1 MISTPSALKLCGF
14 LYIFILI
21 TNAASVG
28 LGNRTGETNSA
39 AMLATISEN
48 PGRYRMG
55 VIVAIASHLGIVAIT
70 GTLFMAFSPFNRQL
84 ALIGSVSRLGEALA
98 MIYGEVTVFRLLDLA
113 REYALADSNKE
124 SLRLL
129 GDQILRTKNTGVDL
143 GLLLLSIGAI
153 AYCVSFVQSGAVPSR
168 IAWLGLAAGMI
179 SAIGILIKFASGF
192 SALAVIGMVLMMV
205 FEVIFGGWLLFF
217 SHAYVRRELVP

>member
-1 MISTPSALKLCGF
+1 MIGRPLTLKLCGF

-28 LGNRTGETNSA
+28 LGNRTGETDSI
-39 AMLATISEN
+39 AMLPTISEN

-70 GTLFMAFSPFNRQL
+70 WTLFMAFSPFNRQL

-98 MIYGEVTVFRLLDLA
+98 MIYGEVTVLRLIDLA
-113 REYALADSNKE
+113 KEYALADSNKE

-168 IAWLGLAAGMI
+168 IAWLGLAAGII

-205 FEVIFGGWLLFF
+205 FEVTFGGWLLFF
-217 SHAYVRRELVP
+217 SHAYVRRELV

>member
-1 MISTPSALKLCGF
+1 MISTPLALKLCGF

-28 LGNRTGETNSA
+28 LGDRTGETDSA
-39 AMLATISEN
+39 AMLAAISEN

-70 GTLFMAFSPFNRQL
+70 GTLFLAFSQFNRQL
-84 ALIGSVSRLGEALA
+84 ALIGSVSRLGEAVA
-98 MIYGEVTVFRLLDLA
+98 MIYGEVTVLRLIDLA
-113 REYALADSNKE
+113 REYASADSNKE

-129 GDQILRTKNTGVDL
+129 GDQILRTKNIGVDL

-153 AYCVSFVQSGAVPSR
+153 AYCISFVQSGAVPSM
-168 IAWLGLAAGMI
+168 IANLGLAAGII
-179 SAIGILIKFASGF
+179 SAIGILMKFASGF
-192 SALAVIGMVLMMV
+192 SAIAVIGMVLMMV
-205 FEVIFGGWLLFF
+205 FEVTFGGWLLFF
-217 SHAYVRRELVP
+217 SHAYVRREWV

>member
-1 MISTPSALKLCGF
+1 MVSAPLALKLCGF

-28 LGNRTGETNSA
+28 LGNRTGETDSA
-39 AMLATISEN
+39 AMLATLSEN

-55 VIVAIASHLGIVAIT
+55 VIVAIASHLGIVAIA
-70 GTLFMAFSPFNRQL
+70 GALFVAFSPFNRQL

-98 MIYGEVTVFRLLDLA
+98 MIYGEVTALRLIDLA
-113 REYALADSNKE
+113 REYALADSNKG
-124 SLRLL
+124 SLHLL
-129 GDQILRTKNTGVDL
+129 GGQILRTKNTGVDL

-153 AYCVSFVQSGAVPSR
+153 AYCISFVQRGAVPSM
-168 IAWLGLAAGMI
+168 IANLGLAAGI
-179 SAIGILIKFASGF
+179 LSAIGILIKLASGF

-205 FEVIFGGWLLFF
+205 FEVTFGGWLVLF
-217 SHAYVRRELVP
+217 SHAYVRREWV

>member
-1 MISTPSALKLCGF
+1 MISAPLALKLCGF

-28 LGNRTGETNSA
+28 LGNRTGETDSA

-70 GTLFMAFSPFNRQL
+70 GTLFMAFSPFT
-84 ALIGSVSRLGEALA
+84 VSRLGEALA
-98 MIYGEVTVFRLLDLA
+98 MIYGEVTVLRLIDLA

-124 SLRLL
+124 SLHLL
-129 GDQILRTKNTGVDL
+129 GDQILRIKNTGVDL

-153 AYCVSFVQSGAVPSR
+153 AYCISFIQSGAVPSM
-168 IAWLGLAAGMI
+168 IAWLGLAAGI
-179 SAIGILIKFASGF
+179 LSAIGILIKFASGF

-205 FEVIFGGWLLFF
+205 FEVTFGGWLLFF
-217 SHAYVRRELVP
+217 SHAHVRRELVQ

>member
-1 MISTPSALKLCGF
+1 MISVSLPLKLCGF

-28 LGNRTGETNSA
+28 LGNRTGETDSA
-39 AMLATISEN
+39 ALLATISEN
-48 PGRYRMG
+48 PDQYRVG
-55 VIVAIASHLGIVAIT
+55 VIVAIISHLGIVAIT
-70 GTLFMAFSPFNRQL
+70 ATLFIAFSSLNRQL

-98 MIYGEVTVFRLLDLA
+98 MIYGEITVLRLIDLA
-113 REYALADSNKE
+113 RKYALADSNKE

-153 AYCVSFVQSGAVPSR
+153 AYCISFVQSGAVPSM
-168 IAWLGLAAGMI
+168 IAWLGLAAGI
-179 SAIGILIKFASGF
+179 LSAIGILIKFASGF

-205 FEVIFGGWLLFF
+205 FEVTFGGWLLFF
-217 SHAYVRRELVP
+217 SHAHVRRELVQ

>member
-1 MISTPSALKLCGF
+1 MIRVPLALKLCGF

-28 LGNRTGETNSA
+28 LGNRTGEMDSA
-39 AMLATISEN
+39 AMLPTISEN

-70 GTLFMAFSPFNRQL
+70 GTLFIAFSPFNRQL

-98 MIYGEVTVFRLLDLA
+98 MIYGEVTVLRLINLA
-113 REYALADSNKE
+113 KEYALADSNKE

-153 AYCVSFVQSGAVPSR
+153 AYCISFVQSGAAPSM
-168 IAWLGLAAGMI
+168 IAWLGLAAGII

-205 FEVIFGGWLLFF
+205 FEVTFGGWLLFF
-217 SHAYVRRELVP
+217 SHALYLGGN